1 VSSALTGGTGIRVVL
16 GEDSFL
22 AREGIVRALELADGV
37 DLVGVCG
44 DLGSLRATVEAELPD
59 VVLTDIRMP
68 PTKTDEGL
76 QLASELRATHPDI
89 GVVVLSQHAEPEY
102 ASMLFEDG
110 PEGRAYL
117 LKESL
122 RDQSEL
128 VRALQTVAGGG
139 SVVDPLIVQRLLVAQ
154 RQRRESALESL
165 TPREL
170 EILGL
175 IAEGRSNAA
184 IAAQLVVTKRAV
196 ERHINS
202 IFLKLGLRDSENV
215 SRRVKAAL
223 LYLSGDG
230 ADGG

>member
-1 VSSALTGGTGIRVVL
+1 VTGDGALRVVI
-16 GEDSFL
+16 GEDVFL
-22 AREGIVRALELADGV
+22 TREAIETV
-37 DLVGVCG
+37 
-44 DLGSLRATVEAELPD
+44 LRAAEGVELVASAEDLETLRAAVERERPD

-68 PTKTDEGL
+68 PEHRDEGIR
-76 QLASELRATHPDI
+76 LARELRQTEPQM

-102 ASMLFEDG
+102 ASLLFEG
-110 PEGRAYL
+110 GSEGRAYL

-122 RDQSEL
+122 RDRAEL
-128 VRALQTVAGGG
+128 IRALQTVAAGG
-139 SVVDPLIVQRLLVAQ
+139 SVVDPLIVQELLAVQ
-154 RQRRESALESL
+154 RQRRESPLDSL

-184 IAAQLVVTKRAV
+184 IAAELVVTKRAV

-223 LYLSGDG
+223 LYLSGG
-230 ADGG
+230 ADGS

>member
-1 VSSALTGGTGIRVVL
+1 VTADGALRVVI
-16 GEDSFL
+16 GEDVFL
-22 AREGIVRALELADGV
+22 TREAIESLLRSADGIELV
-37 DLVGVCG
+37 AACEDL
-44 DLGSLRATVEAELPD
+44 DTLRAAVERERPD
-59 VVLTDIRMP
+59 VVLTDLRMP
-68 PTKTDEGL
+68 PGHRDEGIR
-76 QLASELRATHPDI
+76 LARELRETEPQI

-102 ASMLFEDG
+102 ASVLFEDG
-110 PEGRAYL
+110 PQGRAYL

-122 RDQSEL
+122 RDRGEL
-128 VRALQTVAGGG
+128 VRALQTVAEGG
-139 SVVDPLIVQRLLVAQ
+139 SVVDPLIVQHLLVAQ
-154 RQRRESALESL
+154 RQRRESPLDSL

-230 ADGG
+230 AEGG

>member
-1 VSSALTGGTGIRVVL
+1 MTADGPLRVVI
-16 GEDSFL
+16 GEDVFL
-22 AREGIVRALELADGV
+22 TREAIETVLRAADGIELV
-37 DLVGVCG
+37 AACEDL
-44 DLGSLRATVEAELPD
+44 DTLRAAVERERPD
-59 VVLTDIRMP
+59 VVLTDVRMP
-68 PTKTDEGL
+68 PNHLDEGIRR
-76 QLASELRATHPDI
+76 ARELRQTKPQI
-89 GVVVLSQHAEPEY
+89 GVVVLSQLAEPAY
-102 ASMLFEDG
+102 ASILFEDG

-122 RDQSEL
+122 RDRAEL
-128 VRALQTVAGGG
+128 VRALQTVAEGG
-139 SVVDPLIVQRLLVAQ
+139 SVVDSLIVQHLLAE
-154 RQRRESALESL
+154 RRRPDSQLEQL

-184 IAAQLVVTKRAV
+184 IATRLVVTKRAV

-223 LYLSGDG
+223 LYLAEDRV
-230 ADGG
+230 DGG